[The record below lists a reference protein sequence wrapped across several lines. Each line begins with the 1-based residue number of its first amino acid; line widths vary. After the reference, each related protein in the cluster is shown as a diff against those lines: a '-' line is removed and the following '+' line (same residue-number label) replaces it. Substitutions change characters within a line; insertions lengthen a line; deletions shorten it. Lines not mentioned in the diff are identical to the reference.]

1 MTHIDGFVPLAS
13 YDEDSRGKQ
22 SGHSP
27 EWKLLREAISAGDID
42 GFQHGGS
49 KRWLV
54 NKAQA
59 DRLLEKRRRTVAVSV
74 GPDEGPHDGRT
85 EMDCLVSIENA
96 LAAILHILRVQEAA
110 AWPLDRLVF
119 RPEGDG
125 A

>member
-1 MTHIDGFVPLAS
+1 MTQIDGFVPLAS
-13 YDEDSRGKQ
+13 YDEDSRGRQ

-27 EWKLLREAISAGDID
+27 EWKLLREAISSGDID

-59 DRLLEKRRRTVAVSV
+59 DRLLEKRRRTAAVSV

-85 EMDCLVSIENA
+85 EMDCLVNIEET
-96 LAAILHILRVQEAA
+96 LAAILDILRRQEAA
-110 AWPLDRLVF
+110 AESLDRLVF

>member
-1 MTHIDGFVPLAS
+1 MTQIDGFVPLAS
-13 YDEDSRGKQ
+13 YDEDSRGRQ

-59 DRLLEKRRRTVAVSV
+59 DRLLARRRRTIAVSDL
-74 GPDEGPHDGRT
+74 PDEGPHGGRT
-85 EMDCLVSIENA
+85 EMDCLVSIEDA
-96 LAAILHILRVQEAA
+96 VAAILHVLLSREAA
-110 AWPLDRLVF
+110 AESLDRPVF
-119 RPEGDG
+119 HPEG

>member
-1 MTHIDGFVPLAS
+1 MTQIDGFVPLAS
-13 YDEDSRGKQ
+13 YDEDSRGRQ

-59 DRLLEKRRRTVAVSV
+59 DRLLDKRRRTVAVS
-74 GPDEGPHDGRT
+74 PDEGPHEGRT
-85 EMDCLVSIENA
+85 EMDCLVSIEET
-96 LAAILHILRVQEAA
+96 LAEIRDILRRQEVAA
-110 AWPLDRLVF
+110 ESLDRPVF
-119 RPEGDG
+119 HPEGFG

>member
-1 MTHIDGFVPLAS
+1 MTQIDGFVPLAS
-13 YDEDSRGKQ
+13 YDEDSRGRQ

-59 DRLLEKRRRTVAVSV
+59 DRLLERRRRTIAVTDV
-74 GPDEGPHDGRT
+74 PDEGPHGGRT
-85 EMDCLVSIENA
+85 EMDCLVNIEET
-96 LAAILHILRVQEAA
+96 LAAIRDILRRQEAA
-110 AWPLDRLVF
+110 AESLDRPVF
-119 RPEGDG
+119 HPEGYG